1 MLPPAGYSA
10 PPILEP
16 LTGLVVHHRDRD
28 GRQRDFDFSA
38 LAAPEAFQRSLAALF
53 AARSRG
59 WGAHETA
66 DLMFRHLR
74 MFTAF
79 LARRARPP
87 RDVDEISAASVKAW
101 WEQEKHTP
109 SGRGAFRNVAGLLR
123 EDARLHSGPVLE
135 ELTRRVPVLPT
146 KVESYAPEQFD
157 RIREQAR
164 RTFRAALLRIEENAE
179 HLERWR
185 RGEFEAAG
193 PEWALGEALDLLAR
207 TGDLPRNRDG
217 ELQRRYVRA
226 VGGSVAETTWK
237 RLFLDR
243 MEATALGV
251 LLMAQFALN
260 LSVINEMPTPRAAPD
275 PGLDGRPTYRVQV
288 RKHRGGRFETVNAAD
303 SGAGSP
309 GRLITQA
316 LRATRF
322 ARALAEDLVPG
333 TDRLVAWRTHY
344 PQRAA
349 GVTERRLGAG
359 PVRLGLGK
367 SDAVDWGK
375 QAGTGAPFAR
385 GRRTVVVE
393 RREPSQHTLATHERR
408 YVLPDQRVQCEAA
421 PVVAAGAAAAV
432 QHARRR
438 VELTARIAAERDH
451 GHRETATADC
461 SGAENGP
468 APLPDGRCGASFLIC
483 LGCENARVHADHHP
497 RLVYLHQALGNAR
510 SALAGAVWERDW
522 SDAHSRLEDLKG
534 KVGEG
539 AWRGARGR
547 ITAADR
553 EIVDDL
559 LNGDLNP

>member
-1 MLPPAGYSA
+1 MLPPAGYST
-10 PPILEP
+10 PPVLEP
-16 LTGLVVHHRDRD
+16 LAGLVVHHRDRD

-38 LAAPEAFQRSLAALF
+38 LAAPEPLQRSLAALF

-74 MFTAF
+74 VFSAF

-123 EDARLHSGPVLE
+123 DDPRLRSGPVLE
-135 ELTRRVPVLPT
+135 ELARRVPVLPT
-146 KVESYAPEQFD
+146 NVESYAPEEFD
-157 RIREQAR
+157 RIRAQAR

-185 RGEFEAAG
+185 RGEFEAG
-193 PEWALGEALDLLAR
+193 SPSWALGESLDRLAR
-207 TGDLPRNRDG
+207 TGDVPRYRNG
-217 ELQRRYVRA
+217 EPRHRYVRA
-226 VGGSVAETTWK
+226 LGGPTAETTWK

-260 LSVINEMPTPRAAPD
+260 LSVINEMPTPRATPD

-288 RKHRGGRFETVNAAD
+288 RKHRGGRFETVNATD
-303 SGAGSP
+303 SGADSP

-316 LRATRF
+316 LLATRF

-333 TDRLVAWRTHY
+333 TDRLVAWRTYY

-349 GVTERRLGAG
+349 SVTERRLAAG
-359 PVRLGLGK
+359 PVRLGLG
-367 SDAVDWGK
+367 SGDGVRWGK
-375 QAGTGAPFAR
+375 QTGSGSPFAR

-393 RREPSQHTLATHERR
+393 RREPSQHTLDTHERR
-408 YVLPDQRVQCEAA
+408 YVLPDQRVQREAA

-432 QHARRR
+432 EHARRR
-438 VELTARIAAERDH
+438 VELTARLAAERQPE
-451 GHRETATADC
+451 HRETATADC
-461 SGAENGP
+461 SGAGNGP

-497 RLVYLHQALGNAR
+497 RLVYLHQALGNAH
-510 SALAGAVWERDW
+510 SALPGPTWERDW
-522 SDAHSRLEDLKG
+522 SDAHARLDDLKS

-539 AWRGARGR
+539 AWAGARGR